1 MRGNPRQAIRI
12 DNRALALLVENMSG
26 LSASDTQ
33 RLARKAI
40 FDHGAI
46 QASDVPVVMR
56 AKYEFLNRQ
65 GILRY
70 EPDTAHFADVGGL
83 ANLKGWL
90 EKRCAA
96 FDGSAP
102 QLDPPKGVLLLG
114 VQGCGKSL
122 AASACAGVFNVPLLR
137 LDCAALFDKFVGESE
152 RNLRESLATAD
163 LLAPCVL
170 WVDEIEKGF
179 GVGDADGGAAR
190 RVLGAFLTWL
200 ADKKSRV
207 FVVATANDIAA
218 LPPELIRKGRFDEIF
233 FVDLPNAATRAEI
246 LAFNAAQA
254 RDYARMRRRSS
265 KARPGMQRDFPG
277 AEIEQAVVAAIYSA
291 NRTAPCA
298 RPRNLRAEI
307 AATRPLA
314 VVMAEKVEELRSWA
328 EGRTSRRT
336 DGGHHAAPLARR
348 GGEPAPRTVRSDGR
362 VDPLA
367 ERARPEL
374 SVRTTAGWFVLKIA
388 KSDERR
394 EVLELQNA
402 AIAHLRGE
410 IEELDS
416 PAPRRTVRGT
426 EIAEMRD
433 GRGRIHLAR
442 VFSWVEGCLSSTAIP
457 HDPRLL
463 GSLGRA
469 LARLDRSLQRFTHP
483 AMHRALNWDLKRA
496 DQALPAR
503 GSSQHRERSLIDGRI
518 AARASS
524 AWPLCGM
531 ASSTATATT
540 TTCWYAQAR
549 PARSWTSAIWST
561 RRWFATWR
569 SVRLT
574 PCSASAILYAPRAKS
589 SAHIAGRSRSRPRR
603 RKRYFR

>member
-1 MRGNPRQAIRI
+1 MPTLKTQDPRSMSPDDLAVLLRSRVPLIVIESRDEPQVLKALLRACARSAAETTPGTGGLGAGLPLFQWTVTDGLKRLDVEGGVPQRTVAEPAEVLKHIRATNLSGVFALLDFHPYLSEPTAIRLLKDIAQDYERCARTLVLISYQLAAPPEIEHLAARCSLALPDRNERRQLVEEVARQWMRSNPRQAIRI

-56 AKYEFLNRQ
+56 AKYELLNRR

-102 QLDPPKGVLLLG
+102 QLDAPKGVLLLG

-152 RNLRESLATAD
+152 RNLRESLGTAD

-170 WVDEIEKGF
+170 WIDEIEKGF

-200 ADKKSRV
+200 ADKKTRV
-207 FVVATANDIAA
+207 FVVATANDISA

-246 LAFNAAQA
+246 LRIHAARRGIALDAAALARLAQA
-254 RDYARMRRRSS
+254 CEGFA
-265 KARPGMQRDFPG
+265 G

-291 NRTAPCA
+291 NAQHRAPDA
-298 RPRNLRAEI
+298 EILRAEI

-328 EGRTSRRT
+328 EGRTV
-336 DGGHHAAPLARR
+336 
-348 GGEPAPRTVRSDGR
+348 PAD
-362 VDPLA
+362 
-367 ERARPEL
+367 
-374 SVRTTAGWFVLKIA
+374 
-388 KSDERR
+388 
-394 EVLELQNA
+394 
-402 AIAHLRGE
+402 
-410 IEELDS
+410 
-416 PAPRRTVRGT
+416 
-426 EIAEMRD
+426 
-433 GRGRIHLAR
+433 
-442 VFSWVEGCLSSTAIP
+442 
-457 HDPRLL
+457 
-463 GSLGRA
+463 
-469 LARLDRSLQRFTHP
+469 
-483 AMHRALNWDLKRA
+483 
-496 DQALPAR
+496 
-503 GSSQHRERSLIDGRI
+503 
-518 AARASS
+518 
-524 AWPLCGM
+524 
-531 ASSTATATT
+531 
-540 TTCWYAQAR
+540 
-549 PARSWTSAIWST
+549 
-561 RRWFATWR
+561 
-569 SVRLT
+569 
-574 PCSASAILYAPRAKS
+574 
-589 SAHIAGRSRSRPRR
+589 
-603 RKRYFR
+603 

>member
-1 MRGNPRQAIRI
+1 MPSAKTQDPRSMPPDDLAALLRSRMPLIVIESRDEPQVLKALLRACGRSTAEGVPVAGGLGAGLPLFQWTVTDGLKRLDIDAGVPQRTIAEPAEVLKHIRATNLSGVYALLDFHPYLSEPTAVRLLKDIAQDYERCARTLVLISYELATPPEIEHLAAHCSLALPDRNERRQLVEEVARQWMRSNPRQAIRI

-26 LSASDTQ
+26 LSSSDTQ

-56 AKYEFLNRQ
+56 AKYELLNRQ

-102 QLDPPKGVLLLG
+102 QLDAPKGVLLLG

-179 GVGDADGGAAR
+179 GTGDADGGSAR

-246 LAFNAAQA
+246 LRIHAARRGIALDAAALARLAQA
-254 RDYARMRRRSS
+254 CEGFS
-265 KARPGMQRDFPG
+265 G
-277 AEIEQAVVAAIYSA
+277 AEIEQGVVAAIYSA
-291 NRTAPCA
+291 NAQHRAPDA
-298 RPRNLRAEI
+298 EILRAEI

-328 EGRTSRRT
+328 EGRTV
-336 DGGHHAAPLARR
+336 
-348 GGEPAPRTVRSDGR
+348 PAD
-362 VDPLA
+362 
-367 ERARPEL
+367 
-374 SVRTTAGWFVLKIA
+374 
-388 KSDERR
+388 
-394 EVLELQNA
+394 
-402 AIAHLRGE
+402 
-410 IEELDS
+410 
-416 PAPRRTVRGT
+416 
-426 EIAEMRD
+426 
-433 GRGRIHLAR
+433 
-442 VFSWVEGCLSSTAIP
+442 
-457 HDPRLL
+457 
-463 GSLGRA
+463 
-469 LARLDRSLQRFTHP
+469 
-483 AMHRALNWDLKRA
+483 
-496 DQALPAR
+496 
-503 GSSQHRERSLIDGRI
+503 
-518 AARASS
+518 
-524 AWPLCGM
+524 
-531 ASSTATATT
+531 
-540 TTCWYAQAR
+540 
-549 PARSWTSAIWST
+549 
-561 RRWFATWR
+561 
-569 SVRLT
+569 
-574 PCSASAILYAPRAKS
+574 
-589 SAHIAGRSRSRPRR
+589 
-603 RKRYFR
+603 